1 MLDMLIIQLYR
12 DLDNNIVKSS
22 DDVNN
27 QAAKIC
33 YIYCIYHYLSS
44 LYEESW
50 IYLHINFIYI

>member
-1 MLDMLIIQLYR
+1 LLYSALHMQIMLDMLIIQLYR

-33 YIYCIYHYLSS
+33 IIT
-44 LYEESW
+44 
-50 IYLHINFIYI
+50 